1 MPLNGNQGPPNCS
14 DNGSSC
20 DYGHTLMGW
29 KRYGLGA
36 LQRALWLLLFAAALP
51 PALACEGAGHIRLR
65 HPVPLSAEEKAEFAA
80 LPPLRV
86 LAVDAPPMA
95 RYDPDA
101 MRYTGIGVDVWC
113 FITKELGLRYAIL
126 PARGLSLADKL
137 QQVQQGQADAFMPLS
152 PTPERAQLGLFTSPY
167 YESYY
172 AIITRKGRQMPV
184 QRLADLAPYRVGM
197 VKGVALVPQVQ
208 AIVPPARLTLFDQ
221 ASSDGLFQALRQGQV
236 DAAVY
241 SQDIF
246 EEKRYSREYFDLE
259 VIHTLRDDPRA
270 YGFYFSPSAQ
280 HRRIVAAFD
289 RYLAA
294 LDISAAINAHANGE
308 QQFIERYVSQR
319 RQRAMLNTAIA
330 AATVLVLGLSLAF
343 LRYRRMALLLATSN
357 RQILLQQQALQ
368 SANQE
373 LERLCL
379 TDSLTGLA
387 NRRAFDQALQREQLR
402 QQRTGAALSLLLL
415 DVDHF
420 KSVNDHYGHSTGD
433 DYLRAIAQVL
443 KKTLQR
449 STDLAARHGGEEF
462 TCLLPET
469 GAQEAVLLA
478 ERIRAACMRLG
489 LPNTRAGQRTLTVSI
504 GVATAQ
510 TGAASAEQLLDA
522 ADAQLFAAKRAG
534 RNRVQACVLR
544 CAGDGVASA
553 PAPKP
558 RVNASSN
565 TE

>member
-1 MPLNGNQGPPNCS
+1 MAW
-14 DNGSSC
+14 
-20 DYGHTLMGW
+20 T
-29 KRYGLGA
+29 RYGLGA
-36 LQRALWLLLFAAALP
+36 LRRVPWLLLCAAALT
-51 PALACEGAGHIRLR
+51 PALACDGAGHIRLR
-65 HPVPLSAEEKAEFAA
+65 QPVPLSAQEKAEFAA

-86 LAVDAPPMA
+86 LAADAPPMVS
-95 RYDPDA
+95 YDPDIKTH
-101 MRYTGIGVDVWC
+101 TGIGVDVWC
-113 FITKELGLRYAIL
+113 FIARELGLRYTIL
-126 PARGLSLADKL
+126 AEQGLSVADKL
-137 QQVQQGQADAFMPLS
+137 RQVQQGQADAFMPLS
-152 PTPERAQLGLFTSPY
+152 PTPERARLGLFTSPY

-172 AIITRKGRQMPV
+172 AIITHKGRPLPV
-184 QRLADLAPYRVGM
+184 RSLADLAPYRVGM

-208 AIVPPARLTLFDQ
+208 AIVTPSRLRLFDQ
-221 ASSDGLFQALRQGQV
+221 ASSDGLFQAVRQGLV

-246 EEKRYSREYFDLE
+246 EEKRYRREYFDLE
-259 VIHTLRDDPRA
+259 IAHTLRDDPRA
-270 YGFYFSPSAQ
+270 YGFYFSPSAP

-294 LDISAAINAHANGE
+294 LDISASINAHANGE

-330 AATVLVLGLSLAF
+330 AAAVLVLGLSLAF
-343 LRYRRMALLLATSN
+343 LRYRRMALLLAASN
-357 RQILLQQQALQ
+357 RQILQQQQALQ

-379 TDSLTGLA
+379 TDGLTGLA
-387 NRRAFDQALQREQLR
+387 NRRAFDQALQREHLR

-415 DVDHF
+415 DVDYF
-420 KSVNDHYGHSTGD
+420 KNVNDHYGHSTGD

-469 GAQEAVLLA
+469 GAQQALLLA
-478 ERIRAACMRLG
+478 ERIREACMRLS
-489 LPNTRAGQRTLTVSI
+489 LPNARAGQRTLTVSI

-510 TGAASAEQLLDA
+510 TGSASAEQLLDA

-534 RNRVQACVLR
+534 RNRVQACVLSVSGL
-544 CAGDGVASA
+544 ALNVA
-553 PAPKP
+553 
-558 RVNASSN
+558 ASSARAAPDPC
-565 TE
+565 T